1 MSTATEHPDPTD
13 IPAVVTRLLA
23 LPLAGVRVLDLTR
36 VLAGPYCAMVLAD
49 MGADVIKI
57 ENPDG
62 GDESRG
68 FLQPN
73 YHGHSIYFLTVNRNK
88 RSVALD
94 LKAAA
99 GKAAFLKL
107 VAQSDVV
114 VENYRTGVMERLGL
128 GWETLREI
136 RPGLVYAAIS
146 GYGRDGPNRDVPGF
160 DPIAQAESGFM
171 ALNGEPDGSPMR
183 TGPSLIDV
191 ITGLFTSQ
199 AISAALRHVAL
210 TGEGRLIEAT
220 LHETALNMLVNFAGA
235 NLLAGLDPVR
245 TGNRNQVAQPADL
258 FNAKD
263 GAFVL
268 AAITDGQYRGLC
280 RAIGR
285 PDLADDPRFVGKSAR
300 LDNAAP
306 LRAILTDVFR
316 SMGRDECVRRLREQ
330 DVPSGIVASVAEAL
344 SSELVQ
350 ARGAVMEVAHPATGG
365 YRALRGPARLHGS
378 DPTPDRGA
386 PLLGEHT
393 REVLETIAGLT
404 LDEIHA
410 LESTGV
416 AKSV

>member
-1 MSTATEHPDPTD
+1 MSATSDRPEASDT
-13 IPAVVTRLLA
+13 PAPSARLLA

-73 YHGHSIYFLTVNRNK
+73 YHGHSTYFLTVNRNK

-94 LKAAA
+94 LKAEG

-107 VAQSDVV
+107 VAQSDVL

-128 GWETLREI
+128 GWETLRGV
-136 RPGLVYAAIS
+136 RPGLIYAAIS

-191 ITGLFTSQ
+191 ITGLFTAQ
-199 AISAALRHVAL
+199 AISAALRHVAV

-220 LHETALNMLVNFAGA
+220 LHETALNMLVNFAGS

-258 FNAKD
+258 FDAMD

-268 AAITDGQYRGLC
+268 AAITDGQYRGVC

-285 PDLADDPRFVGKSAR
+285 PDLADDPRFVSKRAR
-300 LDNAAP
+300 LDSAVP
-306 LRAILTDVFR
+306 LRAILADVFR
-316 SMGRDECVRRLREQ
+316 TMGRDECVRRLREQ

-350 ARGAVMEVAHPATGG
+350 ARGALMEVTHRATGG
-365 YRALRGPARLHGS
+365 YRALRGPARLHDS
-378 DPTPDRGA
+378 DPTPNRGA

-393 REVLETIAGLT
+393 RDVLATIAGLT
-404 LDEIHA
+404 LEEIRA
-410 LESTGV
+410 LEVSGA
-416 AKSV
+416 AKTA

>member
-1 MSTATEHPDPTD
+1 MSTATDHPEPCDV
-13 IPAVVTRLLA
+13 PATGKRPLA

-68 FLQPN
+68 FLQPDF
-73 YHGHSIYFLTVNRNK
+73 HGHSTYFLTVNRNK

-94 LKAAA
+94 LKAEA

-128 GWETLREI
+128 GWETLRGVQ
-136 RPGLVYAAIS
+136 PGLVYAAIS

-220 LHETALNMLVNFAGA
+220 LHETALNMLVNFAGS

-258 FNAKD
+258 FDAMD

-306 LRAILTDVFR
+306 LRAILADVFR
-316 SMGRDECVRRLREQ
+316 SMSRDDCVRRLREH